1 MSVGAL
7 KGKRVALGVGG
18 GIAAYKAGELVR
30 ELRRAGAEVR
40 VAMTESAQKFV
51 TPLTFMSLSG
61 NPVLTDYFDAAQE
74 GLFGHLQLARWADLF
89 VIAPA
94 TADLIARIRAGLAN
108 DAVTTSLLAFRGP
121 ILLVPSMNVAM
132 YENSITQENLRA
144 LEANPR
150 FKTVGPGVGPLAD
163 GDVGPGRL
171 AEPQEILEALA
182 KLSPSGS
189 LSGAKVLVTAGPTRE
204 FIDPVRFLSN
214 PSTGKMG
221 LAIARTAAACG
232 ASVTVIL
239 GPVVG
244 ANLDALDVIQVTSA
258 DQMDSE
264 VLKRISG
271 VDYFIAAAA
280 VSDYRPQ
287 SPAKQKLKKTDS
299 EEKLVLVRTPDV
311 LADASK
317 KVARLANKPILV
329 GFAAETENVIE
340 NAQAKLLKKGL
351 DFIVANDVSQPG
363 AGFAEDHNRVTV
375 LSRRGI
381 RRELAGTK
389 DQVAQQLWEMLIAY
403 AKGESGSSGRVS
415 RP

>member
-1 MSVGAL
+1 MSIGAL

-18 GIAAYKAGELVR
+18 GIAAYKAAELVR

-40 VAMTESAQKFV
+40 VAMSQSAQQFV

-61 NPVLTDYFDAAQE
+61 NPVLTNYFDAAQE
-74 GLFGHLQLARWADLF
+74 GLFGHLQLARWADLY

-94 TADLIARIRAGLAN
+94 TADLIARIRAGLAS

-121 ILLVPSMNVAM
+121 VLLAPSMNVAM
-132 YENSITQENLRA
+132 YENSITQDNLKA

-150 FKTVGPGVGPLAD
+150 FRTVGPGVGPLAD

-171 AEPQEILEALA
+171 AEAQEILEALA
-182 KLSPSGS
+182 KLTSRGK
-189 LSGAKVLVTAGPTRE
+189 LSGVKVLVTAGPTRE

-221 LAIARTAAACG
+221 LAMARTAAAWG

-239 GPVVG
+239 GPVVE
-244 ANLDALDVIQVTSA
+244 ANAEGLEVIQVTSA
-258 DQMDSE
+258 EQMDGE
-264 VLKRISG
+264 VLERISG

-280 VSDYRPQ
+280 VSDYRPR
-287 SPAKQKLKKTDS
+287 SRAKQKLKKSDS

-317 KVARLANKPILV
+317 KVARLAKKPILV
-329 GFAAETENVIE
+329 GFAAETERVIE

-351 DFIVANDVSQPG
+351 DVIVANDVSQPG
-363 AGFAEDHNRVTV
+363 AGFAVDSNRVTV
-375 LSRRGI
+375 ISRRGE
-381 RRELAGTK
+381 RENLVGTK
-389 DQVAQQLWEMLIAY
+389 DEVARQIWEKLIAY
-403 AKGESGSSGRVS
+403 AEGESGSSGRVS